1 MISFLIKWVVNIIAL
16 LAVTH
21 LIAGVSVES
30 WEVTILAALVI
41 GLLNAFLK
49 PFFIFLTLPLNILS
63 LGIFTLFINGFIFY
77 LAAKFVRGF
86 NVINFWSAFW
96 AALLFSIIS
105 FLLNLLMSPKVSI
118 RVGGYDASYR
128 KHHKD
133 DNVIDVEGK
142 IVDEDTKSKDRN

>member
-16 LAVTH
+16 FAVTH

-30 WEVTILAALVI
+30 WEVTILAALII

-63 LGIFTLFINGFIFY
+63 LGIFTLFINGSIFY
-77 LAAKFVRGF
+77 LAAKFVTGF

-96 AALLFSIIS
+96 AALLFSVIS
-105 FLLNLLMSPKVSI
+105 FLLNLVMSPRVSI
-118 RVGGYDASYR
+118 RVGSYGTSYR
-128 KHHKD
+128 RLHKD

-142 IVDEDTKSKDRN
+142 IVDEDN